1 MAPGAQIEE
10 SPMRTV
16 RGVHVIVA
24 ALVVMCPLAAAS
36 GQGGDIDLQ
45 KALDKPV
52 DLNIADAPVKE
63 VFARLT
69 KASGVRFVIDPLA
82 LARLPYGEQTRVAV
96 RIPGMTLRKALS
108 PMLSAQGLQWAVDG
122 AVVRIYPGEPLA
134 RMGRRATY
142 DELKALASIHSTALR
157 PAAAAGTAIE
167 QIRKITGNKDLKIS
181 ATVGDVA
188 LAKATAAAQ
197 SALPATAAA
206 WLDAVCRGKA
216 WTWYL
221 WGDEIRIIPKA
232 DQVERQLQRQV
243 SLRYRSASLD
253 AVLLD
258 LARKARVKLEI
269 APGALGYLR
278 PGVRDKFTLVMA
290 EATIAEALEVIT
302 GASGLK
308 FVVTDAGLRVEASK
322 SLIERAATTQ
332 PRKRSAFF
340 VKMSIPGPDGS
351 SVEVFLRSD
360 ELPDDVVRAIQVRK
374 ERLIEQIRSTILPQ
388 PTTQPSG
395 P

>member
-1 MAPGAQIEE
+1 
-10 SPMRTV
+10 MRKV
-16 RGVHVIVA
+16 LHVVVA
-24 ALVVMCPLAAAS
+24 ALVVLCPLAAAW

-69 KASGVRFVIDPLA
+69 KATGVRFAIDPLA
-82 LARLPYGEQTRVAV
+82 LERLPYGEQTRVAV

-142 DELKALASIHSTALR
+142 DELKALASIHSGTLK
-157 PAAAAGTAIE
+157 PAAGTAIE
-167 QIRKITGNKDLKIS
+167 QIRKITGNRDLKIS

-197 SALPATAAA
+197 KALPATAAA
-206 WLDAVCRGKA
+206 WLDAVCRAKP

-232 DQVERQLQRQV
+232 EQVERQLQRQV
-243 SLRYRSASLD
+243 SLRYRGASLD
-253 AVLLD
+253 EVLLD

-278 PGVRDKFTLVMA
+278 AGVRDKFTLVMA
-290 EATIAEALEVIT
+290 EATIAEALEVIA

-308 FVVTDAGLRVEASK
+308 FVVTDAGLRVEASA
-322 SLIERAATTQ
+322 SLVERATTM
-332 PRKRSAFF
+332 PSRKRSAFF
-340 VKMSIPGPDGS
+340 VKMSIPGPDGI

-360 ELPDDVVRAIQVRK
+360 DLPEDVVRAIQVSK
-374 ERLIEQIRSTILPQ
+374 ERLIERIRSTMPPE
-388 PTTQPSG
+388 PTTQPSR

>member
-1 MAPGAQIEE
+1 MRMA
-10 SPMRTV
+10 
-16 RGVHVIVA
+16 RGVQVAVA
-24 ALVVMCPLAAAS
+24 ALVVLCPLAGAL

-52 DLNIADAPVKE
+52 DLNITDAPVKE
-63 VFARLT
+63 VFARLA
-69 KASGVRFVIDPLA
+69 KATGVRFAIDPLA
-82 LARLPYGEQTRVAV
+82 LERLPYGEQTRVAV

-142 DELKALASIHSTALR
+142 DELKALASIHSGRLK

-167 QIRKITGNKDLKIS
+167 QIRKITGNRDLKIS
-181 ATVGDVA
+181 STVGDVA
-188 LAKATAAAQ
+188 LAKAIAAAHK
-197 SALPATAAA
+197 ALPATAAA
-206 WLDAVCRGKA
+206 WLDALCRAKQ

-232 DQVERQLQRQV
+232 EQVERQLQRQV
-243 SLRYRSASLD
+243 SLRYRGASLD
-253 AVLLD
+253 EVLLD
-258 LARKARVKLEI
+258 LARKARAKLEI

-278 PGVRDKFTLVMA
+278 AGVRDKFTLVMA
-290 EATIAEALEVIT
+290 EATIAEALEVIA

-308 FVVTDAGLRVEASK
+308 FVVSDAGLRVEASA
-322 SLIERAATTQ
+322 SLVERATTR
-332 PRKRSAFF
+332 PSRKRSAFF
-340 VKMSIPGPDGS
+340 VKMSIPGPDGI

-360 ELPDDVVRAIQVRK
+360 DLPEDVVRAIQVSK
-374 ERLIEQIRSTILPQ
+374 ERLIERIRSTLPPAPTTQ
-388 PTTQPSG
+388 PTTQPSR